1 MSDNRSPG
9 PVLIN
14 KYPNRRFY
22 DTLNSRHV
30 TLQEIH
36 DLIISG
42 RDVCVTDTRTG
53 EDLTNVVLMQILLER
68 DHLKLDLFP
77 SSIMHMMIRSSR
89 NTLRTTVERF
99 FGPFLGIMAA
109 SQKQFDSYL
118 RETMKGRMMSPLDWT
133 GGMFPGFGTQ
143 GAATAPSAQPEDTSE
158 SPASAERAEARASE
172 LDELRAQFEM
182 LRRRV
187 ADLDAPRPRKPRK
200 KPASRKPKP
209 RR

>member
-1 MSDNRSPG
+1 MSDNRGPN

-14 KYPNRRFY
+14 KYPNRRYY

-30 TLQEIH
+30 TIQEVH

-42 RDVCVTDTRTG
+42 KDVCVTDTRTG

-89 NTLRTTVERF
+89 NTLRTTLERF

-118 RETMKGRMMSPLDWT
+118 RETMKGQMMSPLDWT
-133 GGMFPGFGTQ
+133 NGMFRAL
-143 GAATAPSAQPEDTSE
+143 GAEGAPYARSSDHDSGPQPPASGE
-158 SPASAERAEARASE
+158 PASAEANE
-172 LDELRAQFEM
+172 LDELRAQLEL

-187 ADLDAPRPRKPRK
+187 SDLDTHPPRKPRK
-200 KPASRKPKP
+200 KRPVRSPKSRK
-209 RR
+209 

>member
-1 MSDNRSPG
+1 VSDKRSPNV
-9 PVLIN
+9 VLIN

-36 DLIISG
+36 DLIVSG
-42 RDVCVTDTRTG
+42 KDVCVTDTATG
-53 EDLTNVVLMQILLER
+53 DDLTNIVLMQILLER

-77 SSIMHMMIRSSR
+77 SSVMHMMIRASR

-118 RETMKGRMMSPLDWT
+118 RDTMKNQMISPLDWT
-133 GGMFPGFGTQ
+133 KGMFNAFGVEGSSGGRSTDYPSQ
-143 GAATAPSAQPEDTSE
+143 SEKTHSVAPMEGG
-158 SPASAERAEARASE
+158 E
-172 LDELRAQFEM
+172 LDELRAQMDM
-182 LRRRV
+182 LQRRIS
-187 ADLDAPRPRKPRK
+187 DLATPQRPNRKPSK
-200 KPASRKPKP
+200 KRPARKPKA
-209 RR
+209 RK

>member
-1 MSDNRSPG
+1 MSDKASPNV
-9 PVLIN
+9 VLIN

-42 RDVCVTDTRTG
+42 KDVCVTDTGTG

-77 SSIMHMMIRSSR
+77 NSIMHMMIRSSR
-89 NTLRTTVERF
+89 NTLRATVERF

-109 SQKQFDSYL
+109 SQKQFDAYL
-118 RETMKGRMMSPLDWT
+118 RDSMKSPLDWT
-133 GGMFPGFGTQ
+133 KGMFRAFGVDGATQ
-143 GAATAPSAQPEDTSE
+143 ARSNNQKTDSKGESVAPEE
-158 SPASAERAEARASE
+158 SDRSGE
-172 LDELRAQFEM
+172 LDELRSQM
-182 LRRRV
+182 DILRRRV
-187 ADLDAPRPRKPRK
+187 ADLTPQPPKKPRK
-200 KPASRKPKP
+200 KRPVRKAKA
-209 RR
+209 RK